1 MEIAILLGLIL
12 LNGAFA
18 MSEVALLTARR
29 PRLAAMA
36 AHGDTL
42 AAAAAKLAAEPTRFL
57 STVQIGITAIGLLN
71 GIVGEAVLA
80 PRFAVWLQ
88 SFGME
93 TKLSGILATVLVV
106 IAVTYITIIFG
117 ELVPKRLGQHKSEA
131 VAKLVAWPMRVL
143 AFITAPF
150 VHLLTI
156 STNAVLRVLLR
167 VLRVSPQ
174 EDAGEPLSP
183 GEIRTLVLESS
194 SFMPKKHVSI
204 LLNLFDIQEITV
216 HDVMVPR
223 ARIEAIRLDDDIE
236 TITRQL
242 TTAYHREIPVYRQ
255 RRGSDISGSDE
266 IAGVLQMRKVLGL
279 LATGTLD
286 KEALE
291 SLLDAPYYV
300 PATTPVIAQLQY
312 FQENRERLA
321 LVVDE
326 YGELMGLAALE
337 DIIEEIIGKF
347 TTTVPSAAPKLA
359 WDGEGVAAAD
369 GATAVR
375 EVNRALGLELPT
387 DGPKTLNGLI
397 LEHLQDIPEADVSI
411 KIAGVPIEIVH
422 AQGRAIKTVRLFK
435 PREEA
440 PAEPGPGT

>member
-12 LNGAFA
+12 LNGAFS

-36 AHGDTL
+36 AHGDAL
-42 AAAAAKLAAEPTRFL
+42 AAAAAKLASDPTRFL
-57 STVQIGITAIGLLN
+57 STVQIFITAIGLLS

-80 PRFAVWLQ
+80 PRFARWLQ
-88 SFGME
+88 SFGVE
-93 TKLSGILATVLVV
+93 AGTSGIVATVLVV
-106 IAVTYITIIFG
+106 IAVTYVTIVLG

-131 VAKLVAWPMRVL
+131 IAKLVAWPMRVL

-150 VHLLTI
+150 VHLLTL
-156 STNAVLRVLLR
+156 STNAVLKPLLRLLR
-167 VLRVSPQ
+167 VKHE
-174 EDAGEPLSP
+174 EDAGEPMSP
-183 GEIRTLVLESS
+183 AEIRTLVLESS
-194 SFMPKKHVSI
+194 SFLPKKHVSI

-216 HDVMVPR
+216 QDVMVPR

-236 TITRQL
+236 AITRQL
-242 TTAYHREIPVYRQ
+242 TTAYHREIPVYRE
-255 RRGSDISGSDE
+255 RSGSGNDE
-266 IAGVLQMRKVLGL
+266 IAGVLQMRKALGL

-286 KEALE
+286 KAALE
-291 SLLDAPYYV
+291 GLLDAPYYV

-312 FQENRERLA
+312 FQENRERIA

-359 WDGEGVAAAD
+359 WDKEGVAAAD
-369 GATAVR
+369 GAMAVR

-435 PREEA
+435 PQEE
-440 PAEPGPGT
+440 PATEPGDTP